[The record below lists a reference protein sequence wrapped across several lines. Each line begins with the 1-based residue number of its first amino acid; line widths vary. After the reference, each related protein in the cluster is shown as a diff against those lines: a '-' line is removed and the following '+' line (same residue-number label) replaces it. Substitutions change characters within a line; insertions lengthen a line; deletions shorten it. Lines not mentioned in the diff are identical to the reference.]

1 MQTLSGPRLFGL
13 IVLVAA
19 LGLALFTFLTAS
31 RDGPVAQQT
40 EAIPIGGPFEMVDH
54 TGQNVTDETY
64 RGKFMLIYFGF
75 TYCPDICPTELQ
87 VVSSALNGLSEAEL
101 NALQPLFVTVDPE
114 RDTVDEMAGYVRH
127 FHERLVGLT
136 GSLEQVSSMAEAY
149 RVWFKKT
156 ADEDSTAGYTMEH
169 TNIVYLM
176 GPDGK
181 YLDHFTYA
189 TKSDQMAER
198 LRKHL
203 ANS

>member
-1 MQTLSGPRLFGL
+1 MQSLSGPRLFGL
-13 IVLVAA
+13 IVLAAA
-19 LGLALFTFLTAS
+19 LGLAAYTFMTAS
-31 RDGPVAQQT
+31 QEQPVAQQN
-40 EAIPIGGPFEMVDH
+40 EDIPIGGPFEMVDH
-54 TGQNVTDETY
+54 TGKTVSDETY

-87 VVSSALNGLSEAEL
+87 VVSSALNGLSENEL

-114 RDTVDEMAGYVRH
+114 RDTVDEMAGYVGH

-156 ADEDSTAGYTMEH
+156 ADDDSTAGYTMEH

-198 LRKHL
+198 IKQHL
-203 ANS
+203 ADS